1 MMKRRD
7 LGAPLRQK
15 VRCSLSV
22 PLSTVRSAT
31 PSSLRSIPADVFCS
45 FWKGVNY
52 YG

>member
-1 MMKRRD
+1 MIKRRD

-15 VRCSLSV
+15 MRCSLSA

-31 PSSLRSIPADVFCS
+31 PSSSRSIPTDAFLN
-45 FWKGVNY
+45 FMEGVI